1 MQLPWAGFPGASLKT
16 GVDGGTAGCQDPTWW
31 AGVRKAPPNPEGH
44 VVTQG
49 QPPVT
54 LGVIFSCHL
63 LLLRCLGVLRALE
76 LVIS

>member
-1 MQLPWAGFPGASLKT
+1 MQVPRAGFPGASLKA
-16 GVDGGTAGCQDPTWW
+16 GVDGGTAGCQDPTWR
-31 AGVRKAPPNPEGH
+31 AGVRKALPDPEGH
-44 VVTQG
+44 IVTQG
-49 QPPVT
+49 WPLVA